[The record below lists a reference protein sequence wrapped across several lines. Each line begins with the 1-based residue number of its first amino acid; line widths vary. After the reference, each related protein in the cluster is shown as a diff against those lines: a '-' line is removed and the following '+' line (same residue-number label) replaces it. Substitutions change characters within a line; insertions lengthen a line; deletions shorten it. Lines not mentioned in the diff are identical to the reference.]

1 MSTLLTCVAS
11 AAARAAAGIEG
22 RHGVPGCLTAALPSN
37 HIKAAADRFA
47 ARLGRR
53 VVSGQTA
60 AFVLSATSFLGWQSH
75 IQTRSRAR
83 RMRYTCLYQSRLRIP
98 GLIDCM

>member
-60 AFVLSATSFLGWQSH
+60 AFVCRRRLSSDGNLISKLAAELGGCV
-75 IQTRSRAR
+75 IRV
-83 RMRYTCLYQSRLRIP
+83 CIEV
-98 GLIDCM
+98 